1 MLVIQANAF
10 LLRGG
15 LLCDAA
21 QLLLFL
27 RVGCSEVSYT
37 RHIVTQH
44 WTKNLS
50 SEAKNHL
57 TNKTEREKK
66 LNHYY
71 YYHSERKWNLNHH
84 YKRAL
89 IINKKKTFPNL
100 HFRKSVLIHFLL
112 LWAWFFCFGNWSTR
126 ISYTI
131 FKSPLN
137 LSTWLEHLFE

>member
-1 MLVIQANAF
+1 MHFYWGETFQPWIALWRSPAVAVLACR
-10 LLRGG
+10 LLWG
-15 LLCDAA
+15 LLHKTYCHA
-21 QLLLFL
+21 
-27 RVGCSEVSYT
+27 
-37 RHIVTQH
+37 TQD
-44 WTKNLS
+44 KKLS

-89 IINKKKTFPNL
+89 IIIKKKTFPNL

-112 LWAWFFCFGNWSTR
+112 LWAWFFCYGNWSTR